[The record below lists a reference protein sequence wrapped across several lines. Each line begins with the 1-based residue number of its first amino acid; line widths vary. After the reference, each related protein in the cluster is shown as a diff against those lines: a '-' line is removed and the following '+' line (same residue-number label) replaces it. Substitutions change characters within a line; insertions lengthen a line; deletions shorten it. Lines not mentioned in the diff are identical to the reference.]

1 MKKLIS
7 LLTCLLLIGC
17 GGKKETNDNGNA
29 DNGEVAGESVT
40 PEAGE
45 ATASPESKIIG
56 YWALDF
62 EKCRKA
68 FEELPDSEEK
78 EEFSKFLSIE
88 SKQGAFF
95 HFSKGGKFGM
105 YKYDELPEFSTFT
118 IITDDEGV
126 ISIDTEEAVSLELK
140 GDTLQMIPPRSGP
153 RGPEGSPSEWAIMGC
168 FRLSRIDAAEAK
180 RRMERVL
187 FRSDDSEEATE
198 SVEPA
203 GEDE

>member
-17 GGKKETNDNGNA
+17 GEKKETNDNGTA

-40 PEAGE
+40 AETEAP
-45 ATASPESKIIG
+45 ASPESKIIG

-68 FEELPDSEEK
+68 FEDLPDSEEK
-78 EEFSKFLSIE
+78 EEFSKILSIE
-88 SKQGAFF
+88 SKKGPFL
-95 HFSKGGKFGM
+95 HFSKGGKVGM

-126 ISIDTEEAVSLELK
+126 ISIDTEEAGSLELK

-153 RGPEGSPSEWAIMGC
+153 RGPEVSPSQEAIMGC

-187 FRSDDSEEATE
+187 FRSDDSEEDSE

>member
-1 MKKLIS
+1 MKKLLP
-7 LLTCLLLIGC
+7 LLSCLLLLGC
-17 GGKKETNDNGNA
+17 GEKKATGDNDAAGDDEA
-29 DNGEVAGESVT
+29 AGESVT
-40 PEAGE
+40 AETEAP
-45 ATASPESKIIG
+45 ASPESKIIG

-68 FEELPDSEEK
+68 FEDLPDSEEK
-78 EEFSKFLSIE
+78 EEFSKILSIE
-88 SKQGAFF
+88 SKKGPFL
-95 HFSKGGKFGM
+95 HFSKGGKVGM

-126 ISIDTEEAVSLELK
+126 ISIDTEEVGSLELK

-153 RGPEGSPSEWAIMGC
+153 RGPEVSPSQEAIMGC

-187 FRSDDSEEATE
+187 FRSDDSEEDSE

>member
-1 MKKLIS
+1 MKKLFP
-7 LLTCLLLIGC
+7 LLSCLLLIGC
-17 GGKKETNDNGNA
+17 GEKKATGDNDAAGDDEA
-29 DNGEVAGESVT
+29 AGESVT
-40 PEAGE
+40 AETEAP
-45 ATASPESKIIG
+45 ASPESKIIG

-68 FEELPDSEEK
+68 FEDLPDSEEK
-78 EEFSKFLSIE
+78 EEFSKILSIE
-88 SKQGAFF
+88 SKKGPFL
-95 HFSKGGKFGM
+95 HFSKGGKVGM

-126 ISIDTEEAVSLELK
+126 ISIDTEEAGSLELK

-153 RGPEGSPSEWAIMGC
+153 RGPEVSPSQEAIMGC

-187 FRSDDSEEATE
+187 FRSDDSEEDSE

>member
-1 MKKLIS
+1 MKKLFP
-7 LLTCLLLIGC
+7 LLSCLLLIGC
-17 GGKKETNDNGNA
+17 GEKKATGDNDAAGDDEA
-29 DNGEVAGESVT
+29 AGESVT
-40 PEAGE
+40 AETEAP
-45 ATASPESKIIG
+45 ASPESRIIG

-68 FEELPDSEEK
+68 FEDLPDSEEK
-78 EEFSKFLSIE
+78 EEFSKFLSVE
-88 SKQGAFF
+88 SEEGLFF
-95 HFSKGGKFGM
+95 HFSKGGKVGM
-105 YKYDELPEFSTFT
+105 YKYDDPPEFSTFT

-126 ISIDTEEAVSLELK
+126 ISIDSEEGFSLELK

-153 RGPEGSPSEWAIMGC
+153 RGPEVSPSQEAIMGC

-187 FRSDDSEEATE
+187 FRSDDSEEDSE

>member
-1 MKKLIS
+1 MKKLLP
-7 LLTCLLLIGC
+7 LLSCLLLLGC
-17 GGKKETNDNGNA
+17 GEKKATGDNDAAGDDEA
-29 DNGEVAGESVT
+29 AGESVT
-40 PEAGE
+40 AETEAP
-45 ATASPESKIIG
+45 ASPESKIIG

-68 FEELPDSEEK
+68 FEDLPDSEEK
-78 EEFSKFLSIE
+78 EEFSKILSIE
-88 SKQGAFF
+88 SKKGPFL
-95 HFSKGGKFGM
+95 HFSKGGKVGM

-126 ISIDTEEAVSLELK
+126 ISIDTEEAGSLELK

-153 RGPEGSPSEWAIMGC
+153 RGPEVSPSQEAIMGC

-187 FRSDDSEEATE
+187 FRSDDSEEDSE